1 LVETDIVEWFY
12 KDLITMKHYVPI
24 KNDLSDLLEKVEWLK
39 ANDDK
44 AYEIAQAGSVF
55 ARYHF

>member
-1 LVETDIVEWFY
+1 
-12 KDLITMKHYVPI
+12 MKHYVPI